1 MKKLDFESLK
11 YYTGDEKPFQV
22 LSQDGE
28 VVDKDLMPDLT
39 DEQLVDLFK
48 EMIWSRVVGD
58 RSTKLNRQG
67 RLGFIAP
74 TQGQEASEMA
84 SNYAMEKDDFL
95 AGAYRDIPQLVKH
108 GLPLAQAFMW
118 SKGHYNGTKFPEEL
132 KALPPQIIIG
142 AQYAQT
148 AGIAL
153 GLKKK
158 GTKNVAYSY
167 TGDGGTSQG
176 DFYEGINFAGAFHA
190 PAVFIVQNN
199 GYGISVPRAKQT
211 AAPTLAQK
219 GVAAGLPCFQVDGM
233 DALAVY
239 ATVKQARDYA
249 AEGNGPVLIETLTY
263 RYGAHTLSGDDPSR
277 YRSSD
282 EEAEW
287 HAKDPIERMRNFLT
301 KKGLWTEEQENTYV
315 DEVNAEVDAA
325 VKELESQP
333 AQTVSE
339 MLKFEFVDAPATI
352 QKQIK
357 KYEEKEAK

>member
-84 SNYAMEKDDFL
+84 SNYAMEKD
-95 AGAYRDIPQLVKH
+95 DIPQLVKH

-249 AEGNGPVLIETLTY
+249 AEGNGPVLFETLTY

-301 KKGLWTEEQENTYV
+301 KKGLWTEEQES
-315 DEVNAEVDAA
+315 A
-325 VKELESQP
+325 
-333 AQTVSE
+333 
-339 MLKFEFVDAPATI
+339 
-352 QKQIK
+352 
-357 KYEEKEAK
+357 

>member
-95 AGAYRDIPQLVKH
+95 ARAYRDIPQLVKH

-219 GVAAGLPCFQVDGM
+219 GVAAGIPCFQVDGM

-239 ATVKQARDYA
+239 ATVKQAREYA

-301 KKGLWTEEQENTYV
+301 KKGLWTEEQENAYV

>member
-1 MKKLDFESLK
+1 
-11 YYTGDEKPFQV
+11 
-22 LSQDGE
+22 
-28 VVDKDLMPDLT
+28 
-39 DEQLVDLFK
+39 
-48 EMIWSRVVGD
+48 
-58 RSTKLNRQG
+58 
-67 RLGFIAP
+67 
-74 TQGQEASEMA
+74 
-84 SNYAMEKDDFL
+84 
-95 AGAYRDIPQLVKH
+95 
-108 GLPLAQAFMW
+108 MW
-118 SKGHYNGTKFPEEL
+118 SKGYYNGTKFPEEL

-301 KKGLWTEEQENTYV
+301 KKGLWTEEQENAYV

-339 MLKFEFVDAPATI
+339 MLKFEFVDTPATI